1 MTHNTYVSQVHGR
14 GYKLVIWNV
23 WGLGLIMKC
32 AKVFAHL
39 KSLSADIMF
48 LQETHIKHTAK
59 GKLKVSWV
67 DQLYEAN
74 FTTKARGVAILIRK
88 NIPFIKSS
96 IISDLNGRF
105 LIVAG
110 TLNSV
115 PTTLVNI
122 YAPNFDNPD
131 FFQKVFNMIPDIS
144 NTNVIIG
151 GDFNCVLD
159 PLLDKQSSK
168 SLQKSN
174 SCIRLNT
181 LADNLNVVDIWR
193 LKHPTAKDYSFFS
206 PVHKSYSRIDY
217 FLVDSKL
224 LSIVETVTYHPI
236 VVSDH
241 APLSMVLNIGVVA
254 GCNQWRFDPTLLS
267 DEQFANFLQEQI
279 SHFVTDNDTGDVNDS
294 TLWEA
299 LKAVI
304 RGHIIAFVSRKRR
317 AEDSRLKDIERDL
330 STQEDSY
337 KKTPKDATL
346 ETIIKL
352 KYEYN
357 TILSQRVGSLL
368 AKTQQKY
375 FELGDK
381 PHSLLARQLRHTQAT
396 RAIHK
401 IRDNQGNLT
410 SDPVKINKA
419 FASFYEDMY
428 QSGVS
433 HADSQKMNNFLE
445 NSQLPK
451 LDETAAEAMDADITL
466 EEILTA
472 ISQFPNNKAP
482 GPDGFI
488 IELYKKYS
496 SNLAPLL
503 LRMFTHSK
511 DTTELPPSLY
521 NANIAIILKK
531 DRDPLEMSSYRP
543 ISLLQME
550 TKILS
555 KVLANRLCKYIAGLI
570 HPDQTGFVPGRHIYF
585 NLRRLFNIMYQKQ
598 NEESVVITLDAE
610 KAFDYIEWKY
620 MLTSLKYFGF
630 GHGFI
635 KWIEVIYAHPQAAII
650 TNGDLSQPFRLH
662 RGV

>member
-1 MTHNTYVSQVHGR
+1 MHGR

-181 LADNLNVVDIWR
+181 LADNLNLVDIWR

-254 GCNQWRFDPTLLS
+254 GCN
-267 DEQFANFLQEQI
+267 
-279 SHFVTDNDTGDVNDS
+279 
-294 TLWEA
+294 
-299 LKAVI
+299 
-304 RGHIIAFVSRKRR
+304 
-317 AEDSRLKDIERDL
+317 
-330 STQEDSY
+330 
-337 KKTPKDATL
+337 
-346 ETIIKL
+346 
-352 KYEYN
+352 
-357 TILSQRVGSLL
+357 
-368 AKTQQKY
+368 
-375 FELGDK
+375 
-381 PHSLLARQLRHTQAT
+381 
-396 RAIHK
+396 
-401 IRDNQGNLT
+401 
-410 SDPVKINKA
+410 
-419 FASFYEDMY
+419 
-428 QSGVS
+428 
-433 HADSQKMNNFLE
+433 
-445 NSQLPK
+445 
-451 LDETAAEAMDADITL
+451 
-466 EEILTA
+466 
-472 ISQFPNNKAP
+472 
-482 GPDGFI
+482 
-488 IELYKKYS
+488 
-496 SNLAPLL
+496 
-503 LRMFTHSK
+503 
-511 DTTELPPSLY
+511 
-521 NANIAIILKK
+521 
-531 DRDPLEMSSYRP
+531 
-543 ISLLQME
+543 
-550 TKILS
+550 
-555 KVLANRLCKYIAGLI
+555 
-570 HPDQTGFVPGRHIYF
+570 
-585 NLRRLFNIMYQKQ
+585 
-598 NEESVVITLDAE
+598 
-610 KAFDYIEWKY
+610 
-620 MLTSLKYFGF
+620 
-630 GHGFI
+630 
-635 KWIEVIYAHPQAAII
+635 
-650 TNGDLSQPFRLH
+650 
-662 RGV
+662 